1 MFTVI
6 CQVVQETVLF
16 FDLRLL
22 LFAFFLLRTFQL
34 FLHRSV
40 FFHHHSVS
48 KILWRSYSE
57 DPIPIF
63 FGKVKAILEPTFWAV
78 FLVFQTSCCPKPTFA
93 INVNLT
99 TLPQPFSNIAL
110 PCVRLPPSLCS
121 QGFISSFMI
130 TCSGDGHLH
139 PGQRDGG
146 LHSVRLCLLLQ
157 EGQWDGPLHPGQRD
171 GGLHSVQLCL
181 LLRQGQWDG
190 PLHPGQRDGGL
201 HSVQLCLLLR
211 RWQLK
216 DLHLRHGE
224 LNGGLHHKW
233 SNLWR
238 RGYPKSRKS
247 TWFWISICQ
256 MVGSLFQ
263 DIMLHHV
270 WKLRI
275 YETDQ
280 L

>member
-130 TCSGDGHLH
+130 TCSGTDIFTLANVMVVSILSGCVCYFS
-139 PGQRDGG
+139 RDSGTD
-146 LHSVRLCLLLQ
+146 LFTLASVT
-157 EGQWDGPLHPGQRD
+157 
-171 GGLHSVQLCL
+171 V
-181 LLRQGQWDG
+181 
-190 PLHPGQRDGGL
+190 
-201 HSVQLCLLLR
+201 V
-211 RWQLK
+211 
-216 DLHLRHGE
+216 
-224 LNGGLHHKW
+224 
-233 SNLWR
+233 
-238 RGYPKSRKS
+238 
-247 TWFWISICQ
+247 SILSSCVSYFG
-256 MVGSLFQ
+256 VGS
-263 DIMLHHV
+263 
-270 WKLRI
+270 WRI
-275 YETDQ
+275 CIFVMESLTVVSITNGVICDDAATLKVEKVHDFESLSVKWLVHYFKI
-280 L
+280 